1 MMEFGFDGEFQV
13 PEFPSKLFF
22 YCEIEPKCG
31 GETPIVLSHI
41 VYERMKDKHPE
52 FVQRLEEYGLV
63 YVRVLG
69 EDDDP
74 SSPIG
79 RGWKSTFLTHDKN
92 VAEQRYNNFIISQ
105 CLFSKMV
112 TLKLCF

>member
-1 MMEFGFDGEFQV
+1 M
-13 PEFPSKLFF
+13 
-22 YCEIEPKCG
+22 
-31 GETPIVLSHI
+31 LSHV

-52 FVQRLEEYGLV
+52 FVQRLEEHGLL

-79 RGWKSTFLTHDKN
+79 RGWKSTFLTQDKN
-92 VAEQRYNNFIISQ
+92 LAEQRYTQSLAESQ
-105 CLFSKMV
+105 KYLIDSV
-112 TLKLCF
+112 E

>member
-1 MMEFGFDGEFQV
+1 M
-13 PEFPSKLFF
+13 
-22 YCEIEPKCG
+22 
-31 GETPIVLSHI
+31 LSHV

-52 FVQRLEEYGLV
+52 FVQRLEEHGLL

-79 RGWKSTFLTHDKN
+79 RGWKSTFLTQDKN
-92 VAEQRYNNFIISQ
+92 LAEQRYTQSLVESQ
-105 CLFSKMV
+105 KYLIDSV
-112 TLKLCF
+112 E

>member
-1 MMEFGFDGEFQV
+1 M
-13 PEFPSKLFF
+13 
-22 YCEIEPKCG
+22 
-31 GETPIVLSHI
+31 LSHV

-52 FVQRLEEYGLV
+52 FVQRLEEHGLL

-92 VAEQRYNNFIISQ
+92 LAEQRYFIITCRFSQ
-105 CLFSKMV
+105 CMFVEGAS
-112 TLKLCF
+112 

>member
-1 MMEFGFDGEFQV
+1 M
-13 PEFPSKLFF
+13 
-22 YCEIEPKCG
+22 
-31 GETPIVLSHI
+31 LSHV

-52 FVQRLEEYGLV
+52 FVQRLEEHGLL

-79 RGWKSTFLTHDKN
+79 RGWKSTFLTQDKN
-92 VAEQRYNNFIISQ
+92 LAEQRYTQSLVESHKHLIES
-105 CLFSKMV
+105 V
-112 TLKLCF
+112 E